1 MQGLIHLIQLWKVI
15 LLLQK
20 LMIYLIQLLTLV
32 LLLQKLKLVNFQTSL
47 GNLKTRVDDID
58 GRKLKNI
65 LIDWKKSVDAKDE
78 IVVKNAKF
86 SKLNTKVNRLNQNI
100 SDLSNQYNTD
110 KQNLQKSIDE
120 VENKITDVSG
130 LVTTALLNTKLGR
143 IDNTTT
149 ADLDTKIG
157 EVENKI
163 PDIIDLVK
171 KEKEFMTLISQI
183 SMENISLLLIMI
195 NLRVKKLMQI

>member
-1 MQGLIHLIQLWKVI
+1 M
-15 LLLQK
+15 
-20 LMIYLIQLLTLV
+20 
-32 LLLQKLKLVNFQTSL
+32 
-47 GNLKTRVDDID
+47 
-58 GRKLKNI
+58 
-65 LIDWKKSVDAKDE
+65 
-78 IVVKNAKF
+78 
-86 SKLNTKVNRLNQNI
+86 
-100 SDLSNQYNTD
+100 
-110 KQNLQKSIDE
+110 
-120 VENKITDVSG
+120 
-130 LVTTALLNTKLGR
+130 TTALLNTKLGR

-195 NLRVKKLMQI
+195 NLRVEKLMQI

>member
-1 MQGLIHLIQLWKVI
+1 M
-15 LLLQK
+15 
-20 LMIYLIQLLTLV
+20 
-32 LLLQKLKLVNFQTSL
+32 
-47 GNLKTRVDDID
+47 
-58 GRKLKNI
+58 
-65 LIDWKKSVDAKDE
+65 
-78 IVVKNAKF
+78 
-86 SKLNTKVNRLNQNI
+86 
-100 SDLSNQYNTD
+100 
-110 KQNLQKSIDE
+110 
-120 VENKITDVSG
+120 
-130 LVTTALLNTKLGR
+130 TTALLNTKLGR

-171 KEKEFMTLISQI
+171 KEKEFMTLISQT

>member
-1 MQGLIHLIQLWKVI
+1 M
-15 LLLQK
+15 
-20 LMIYLIQLLTLV
+20 
-32 LLLQKLKLVNFQTSL
+32 
-47 GNLKTRVDDID
+47 
-58 GRKLKNI
+58 
-65 LIDWKKSVDAKDE
+65 
-78 IVVKNAKF
+78 
-86 SKLNTKVNRLNQNI
+86 
-100 SDLSNQYNTD
+100 
-110 KQNLQKSIDE
+110 
-120 VENKITDVSG
+120 
-130 LVTTALLNTKLGR
+130 TTALLNTKLGR

-157 EVENKI
+157 DVENKI

>member
-1 MQGLIHLIQLWKVI
+1 M
-15 LLLQK
+15 
-20 LMIYLIQLLTLV
+20 
-32 LLLQKLKLVNFQTSL
+32 
-47 GNLKTRVDDID
+47 
-58 GRKLKNI
+58 
-65 LIDWKKSVDAKDE
+65 
-78 IVVKNAKF
+78 
-86 SKLNTKVNRLNQNI
+86 
-100 SDLSNQYNTD
+100 
-110 KQNLQKSIDE
+110 
-120 VENKITDVSG
+120 
-130 LVTTALLNTKLGR
+130 TTNLLNTKLGR

>member
-1 MQGLIHLIQLWKVI
+1 M
-15 LLLQK
+15 
-20 LMIYLIQLLTLV
+20 
-32 LLLQKLKLVNFQTSL
+32 
-47 GNLKTRVDDID
+47 
-58 GRKLKNI
+58 
-65 LIDWKKSVDAKDE
+65 
-78 IVVKNAKF
+78 
-86 SKLNTKVNRLNQNI
+86 
-100 SDLSNQYNTD
+100 
-110 KQNLQKSIDE
+110 
-120 VENKITDVSG
+120 
-130 LVTTALLNTKLGR
+130 TTALLNTKLGR

-163 PDIIDLVK
+163 PDTIDLVK

>member
-1 MQGLIHLIQLWKVI
+1 M
-15 LLLQK
+15 
-20 LMIYLIQLLTLV
+20 
-32 LLLQKLKLVNFQTSL
+32 
-47 GNLKTRVDDID
+47 
-58 GRKLKNI
+58 
-65 LIDWKKSVDAKDE
+65 
-78 IVVKNAKF
+78 
-86 SKLNTKVNRLNQNI
+86 
-100 SDLSNQYNTD
+100 
-110 KQNLQKSIDE
+110 
-120 VENKITDVSG
+120 
-130 LVTTALLNTKLGR
+130 TTALLNTKLGR

>member
-1 MQGLIHLIQLWKVI
+1 M
-15 LLLQK
+15 
-20 LMIYLIQLLTLV
+20 
-32 LLLQKLKLVNFQTSL
+32 
-47 GNLKTRVDDID
+47 
-58 GRKLKNI
+58 
-65 LIDWKKSVDAKDE
+65 
-78 IVVKNAKF
+78 
-86 SKLNTKVNRLNQNI
+86 
-100 SDLSNQYNTD
+100 
-110 KQNLQKSIDE
+110 
-120 VENKITDVSG
+120 
-130 LVTTALLNTKLGR
+130 TTALLNTKLGR

-183 SMENISLLLIMI
+183 SMENISLLLVMI